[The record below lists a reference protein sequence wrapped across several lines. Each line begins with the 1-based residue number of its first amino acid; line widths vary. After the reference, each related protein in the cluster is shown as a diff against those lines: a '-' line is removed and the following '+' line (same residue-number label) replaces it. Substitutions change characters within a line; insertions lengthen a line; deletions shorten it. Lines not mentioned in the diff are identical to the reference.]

1 MLEAIDV
8 LVYMRT
14 VIAQSLSVSPER
26 TSMPDT
32 DAEPNG
38 PLRRAMTTIA
48 ALRRQLAAA
57 TPDRRIAIVGQA
69 VRAPGGIT
77 DVEAY
82 WQALLDRRDLTGEP
96 PSDRRPPGPSEVGPQ
111 LPEQGG
117 WLHGALDFDAPFF
130 DMSPREAR
138 STDPQHRLLL
148 EVTWEAFENA
158 GIRPADRGASTG
170 VFVGITGQDYRS
182 WADGEPT
189 AHWTVG
195 NGHSFAAGRLAYTLD
210 FRGPAVALD
219 TACSSSLSALH
230 TACSSLLTGDCEV
243 AVAAAVN
250 LVLSPRSTLEI
261 SKTGALS
268 PNARCRPFDALA
280 NGFVR
285 GEGCG
290 ALVLKRL
297 ADAEADGDRILA
309 VVEATALNQD
319 GRSSGFTAPNV
330 AAQARLIE
338 QVLARAGRAP
348 ADIGYLETHGT
359 GTSLGDPIEL
369 EAVAEALGRRS
380 GGRRLH
386 LGSVKANVGHAEAA
400 AGLLGLIK
408 AVEALR
414 RRQIPPQAQFSTLNP
429 RIDLAGTAMTIPTEP
444 VDWDGELGP
453 CAMVSSFGMSGTNA
467 SVILSLRAGADEAG
481 PVAEPAPG
489 LLVSARTEAALAEL
503 AGAYAEA
510 LASVD
515 VAQYAAFAQ
524 TATFGR
530 ARHAAAAW
538 VDAAD
543 PATAIAGL
551 TALAAGRDDPRV
563 QPLKPDEPVPWTAP
577 ARHVATVPTYPWQ
590 RTTYSVAA
598 ARA

>member
-1 MLEAIDV
+1 MSDSES
-8 LVYMRT
+8 T
-14 VIAQSLSVSPER
+14 
-26 TSMPDT
+26 
-32 DAEPNG
+32 PNG

-69 VRAPGGIT
+69 VRAPGGIA

-82 WQALLDRRDLTGEP
+82 WQALLDRRDLTGAP
-96 PSDRRPPGPSEVGPQ
+96 PSDRRPPGPSDVGSE
-111 LPEQGG
+111 LPEHGG

-158 GIRPADRGASTG
+158 GIRPADGGAGTG

-182 WADGEPT
+182 WAEGEPT
-189 AHWTVG
+189 AHWTIG

-230 TACSSLLTGDCEV
+230 TACSSLLAGDCEI

-261 SKTGALS
+261 GKTGALS

-297 ADAEADGDRILA
+297 ADAEAHGDRILA

-338 QVLARAGRAP
+338 QVLARAGRTP

-429 RIDLAGTAMTIPTEP
+429 RIDLSGTAMTIPTEP

-467 SVILSLRAGADEAG
+467 SVVLSLRDDADEVD
-481 PVAEPAPG
+481 P
-489 LLVSARTEAALAEL
+489 
-503 AGAYAEA
+503 
-510 LASVD
+510 VD

-530 ARHAAAAW
+530 TRHAAAAW

-543 PATAIAGL
+543 PATAVAGL

-577 ARHVATVPTYPWQ
+577 ARRVATVPTYRWQ
-590 RTTYSVAA
+590 RTTYSIAT
-598 ARA
+598 ARE